1 MDDTKLEEKQISD
14 AQEVKAMLE
23 SRGWSYVKAK
33 FDEMILDLQNIN
45 NIDTT
50 DVANMQ
56 IEIRARVLAFKLLYD
71 FLKQDVY
78 GFVEQQEVAQEK
90 LSESTDTGYIVREG

>member
-1 MDDTKLEEKQISD
+1 
-14 AQEVKAMLE
+14 MLE

-33 FDEMILDLQNIN
+33 FDEQILDLQNIN

-50 DVANMQ
+50 DPATMQ
-56 IEIRARVLAFKLLYD
+56 VEIRARVLAFKLLYD

-78 GFVEQQEVAQEK
+78 GFVEQQEVAQERI
-90 LSESTDTGYIVREG
+90 SENSGSDYIVREK